1 MCESV
6 TTRNH
11 RYFYITLLMSQYLKI
26 PLLLSLFKMK
36 GVIRPAAFLFL
47 HVLIKQH
54 ILLHRTFT
62 SQRFDNRIAI

>member
-36 GVIRPAAFLFL
+36 VVIRPAAFLFL
-47 HVLIKQH
+47 NVLIKKH
-54 ILLHRTFT
+54 ILPYHTFI
-62 SQRFDNRIAI
+62 S